1 MVIPEYNDG
10 KSEDHPDLIR
20 DSRRAAEVEADEK
33 RDTRKGG
40 QAETEPKIP
49 QRIIVDMREFRS
61 ELPALIHKRGIEIDP
76 VTIEVCDVKYSCFLH
91 SLLNAFSCIIK
102 NGCFHVYGVVC
113 IITNKVHVVQISCFV
128 LGSRKVIAKSI

>member
-10 KSEDHPDLIR
+10 KTDDHPDLIR
-20 DSRRAAEVEADEK
+20 DTKSASDIEDK

-40 QAETEPKIP
+40 QAESEPKAP

-76 VTIEVCDVKYSCFLH
+76 VTIEVCVARDF
-91 SLLNAFSCIIK
+91 
-102 NGCFHVYGVVC
+102 
-113 IITNKVHVVQISCFV
+113 
-128 LGSRKVIAKSI
+128 